1 MKLEID
7 LLREVLLFVEE
18 KAARPLNEIE
28 QVSIPGYEDAAVA
41 YHIIL
46 AEEAG
51 LLVAQIDTLPDTD
64 DDAVLHVGYSI
75 QRLTL
80 KGHELIGAVRDET
93 AWRHVKE
100 GVRKIGSV
108 TVSAVTGVAEA
119 YLKQKISQVTGIT
132 IP

>member
-1 MKLEID
+1 MHVVDATFRRYLSGNFPRYCKVRVADMKLEID

-75 QRLTL
+75 QRLT
-80 KGHELIGAVRDET
+80 
-93 AWRHVKE
+93 
-100 GVRKIGSV
+100 
-108 TVSAVTGVAEA
+108 
-119 YLKQKISQVTGIT
+119 
-132 IP
+132 